1 MRQPL
6 IYGGAVFLAV
16 WFVGWSTGMGGSFI
30 ANVVFALLMGIF
42 ATICYWMVTKLFRKP
57 DE

>member
-1 MRQPL
+1 
-6 IYGGAVFLAV
+6 
-16 WFVGWSTGMGGSFI
+16 MGGSFI